1 MSRLSAPSRSL
12 LRLLWRSGRTLEQEI
27 QRIALVQ
34 EEPAAAKLQLTQLY
48 YHGLI
53 RTIQAVPSPAQSVGH
68 STNFR
73 FSDVQSKI
81 MHVESHGT
89 SCAHEVTRILG
100 ERLIMDCDGSGSTD
114 AEHKLLDVGF
124 SILRDMSARKSSL
137 LQMRDSL
144 SREKTQLVP
153 FSVFH
158 DSEPESEEV
167 SIFELAPSQ
176 RGHAASQL

>member
-12 LRLLWRSGRTLEQEI
+12 LRLLWRSGRKLEQEI
-27 QRIALVQ
+27 ECIARAQ
-34 EEPAAAKLQLTQLY
+34 EEPAVAKLQLTQLY
-48 YHGLI
+48 YHGLV
-53 RTIQAVPSPAQSVGH
+53 RTIHAVPSPAWSVQH
-68 STNFR
+68 STSFR

-81 MHVESHGT
+81 MHVESYGR

-100 ERLIMDCDGSGSTD
+100 ERLIMDCDVPDGSTD
-114 AEHKLLDVGF
+114 SEHNLLDVGF

-137 LQMRDSL
+137 LQMRESL

-153 FSVFH
+153 FSSTH
-158 DSEPESEEV
+158 DSEEA

-176 RGHAASQL
+176 RGHIRQHAES